1 MFKNAVR
8 HFSYVEKEQ
17 KRGEEGKEKREAK
30 VSASRSSKWLRTGL
44 AEKVASL

>member
-17 KRGEEGKEKREAK
+17 RREAK
-30 VSASRSSKWLRTGL
+30 VSALAVLVGEDWLC
-44 AEKVASL
+44 